1 MYQASYI
8 SVDICVSKSLPAILF
23 GIIKKCTEN
32 AKQIPQGT
40 EIAQQAKVLR
50 EYCHLHGK

>member
-23 GIIKKCTEN
+23 ENIKKCTEN
-32 AKQIPQGT
+32 AKQIPQST